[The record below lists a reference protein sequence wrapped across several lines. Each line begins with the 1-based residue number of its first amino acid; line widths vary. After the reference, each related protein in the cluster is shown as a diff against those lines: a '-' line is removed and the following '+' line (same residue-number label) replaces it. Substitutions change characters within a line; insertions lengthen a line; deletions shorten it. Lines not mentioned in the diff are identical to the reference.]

1 MWGEFLIGGKI
12 IIFWGNIINF
22 WGKDYYLYDN
32 DHDDDNDDDKD
43 KGCGNELHEYDEDDS
58 SLRLYKK
65 TRGLNEKGE
74 RGDMIRGP

>member
-1 MWGEFLIGGKI
+1 MRPAQPDHHHADEGEE
-12 IIFWGNIINF
+12 
-22 WGKDYYLYDN
+22 DN